1 LWERPDTPVTSERT
15 LPILVVD
22 DDEPTRNLVQ
32 AVLRRVGYAS
42 ENAANGSEAIAL
54 LERNDYAAI
63 VLDLMMPSVS
73 GRDVVDFL
81 AVSGRGIPV
90 IICSAAGPAAL
101 ADFDPGIVKAVI
113 RKPFDIE
120 QFAAAITAVTRRPE

>member
-1 LWERPDTPVTSERT
+1 
-15 LPILVVD
+15 LPILIVD

-42 ENAANGSEAIAL
+42 ENAANGTEAIAL
-54 LERNDYAAI
+54 LEQNDYAAI

-81 AVSGRGIPV
+81 AASARGIPV

-101 ADFDPGIVKAVI
+101 ADFDPAIVKAVI